1 MLSINYNPSVL
12 KAQNNLALASDAV
25 SSALERMS
33 TGFKIN
39 RASDDAAGLYV
50 ATKMSSQI
58 RGLLQAKKNVS
69 DGLSLLNTAEGDL
82 GSVQDLLL
90 RIRDLSLQA
99 SNGIYDDSARKA
111 MQDEADLLIEEV
123 YRIIDSSNFNGMKIF
138 DSGTATASTFSA
150 FGSYSWKLNAE
161 SVSVSDVSAVS
172 PPQTHES
179 VALSGSSGVSTLSSV
194 SRMTEEEALA
204 QGYTVIK
211 TAQDLDNIRNDLDGK
226 YILMNDIDLS
236 SYSNWDPIGDF
247 DNRFSGILDGN
258 GHVISNLTVD
268 LGDTSGAGLFYYI
281 EQAGEVKN
289 LGIENANSYAD
300 EDIGIIAGRNYG
312 KISNVYTTGY
322 VGGGGSPGGIVGTN
336 SGTISQSYSLATIK
350 GVRAGGLAGSNTY
363 GGIISKCFF
372 AGKINDPYDSD
383 GALVGM
389 NSSYGSNN
397 GTIQDC
403 IWDKEIAG
411 IDRATGVGSNYEGIT
426 QNVVG
431 LTTAEMQDPANWA
444 GWDTNIW
451 DFSTYPPK
459 LKWETQSTNPDD
471 PSAVGAI
478 RLQVGANASADANAI
493 IFNTSFELGDIDVDF
508 SSSQTASNS
517 LNDIDALLDRI
528 SKKRSEFGA
537 IMNRLE
543 SVLNTQTS
551 QIENLTASKSTIMDA
566 DIAQES
572 ADYVKNQILQQTTA
586 SLLAQAQSANN
597 AVIMA
602 LIRG

>member
-1 MLSINYNPSVL
+1 MT
-12 KAQNNLALASDAV
+12 
-25 SSALERMS
+25 E
-33 TGFKIN
+33 
-39 RASDDAAGLYV
+39 
-50 ATKMSSQI
+50 
-58 RGLLQAKKNVS
+58 
-69 DGLSLLNTAEGDL
+69 
-82 GSVQDLLL
+82 
-90 RIRDLSLQA
+90 
-99 SNGIYDDSARKA
+99 
-111 MQDEADLLIEEV
+111 DEAL
-123 YRIIDSSNFNGMKIF
+123 
-138 DSGTATASTFSA
+138 T
-150 FGSYSWKLNAE
+150 
-161 SVSVSDVSAVS
+161 
-172 PPQTHES
+172 
-179 VALSGSSGVSTLSSV
+179 
-194 SRMTEEEALA
+194 
-204 QGYTVIK
+204 QGYTLIK

-236 SYSNWDPIGDF
+236 SYSNWDPIGDY
-247 DNRFSGILDGN
+247 DNSFSGILDGN
-258 GHVISNLTVD
+258 GHVISDLTVD
-268 LGDTSGAGLFYYI
+268 RFDMAYAGLFYAI
-281 EQAGEVKN
+281 DNTGEVKN
-289 LGIENANSYAD
+289 LGIENAKSHAD
-300 EDIGIIAGRNYG
+300 EDIGIIAGLNYG

-322 VGGGGSPGGIVGTN
+322 VRGGGSPGGIVGTN
-336 SGTISQSYSLATIK
+336 RGTISQSYSLATIE

-372 AGKINDPYDSD
+372 AGKINNPYNTD

-389 NSSYGSNN
+389 NSNYGSGN

-411 IDRATGVGSNYEGIT
+411 IDRVTGVGSSYEGIT

-493 IFNTSFELGDIDVDF
+493 IFNTSFDLGDIDVDF
-508 SSSQTASNS
+508 SSSQSASNS
-517 LNDIDALLDRI
+517 LDGIDALLDRI